1 LSTPKITFFS
11 DRTSLARPS
20 AFVRLVSFKRWP
32 RYHTA
37 RFRQPLFSKNFT
49 IVCNPLSR
57 NKMKTHF
64 FLVFLLSASLP
75 HPTDAF
81 PRTKR
86 PTETTKIDARPN
98 KKRFF
103 DIPYDSL
110 IDLKQPGHHRPTFPR
125 PSGGQPRPIGA
136 WKRLEDK
143 QDKRGQGKNHASPFP
158 FGNCAFFMPFNFLLI
173 CMFSHLPSTPQA
185 QGAARCRTSE
195 STIHARGKHE
205 SPQAQLRFFRCLR
218 QRFGKAGQWLS
229 QRQSNP
235 GEAIGSIGVSLL
247 PL

>member
-1 LSTPKITFFS
+1 MSLEFVNTQNHFFS

-37 RFRQPLFSKNFT
+37 GFRQPLFSKNFT

-75 HPTDAF
+75 HPADAF

-86 PTETTKIDARPN
+86 PRATTKIDAGPN
-98 KKRFF
+98 KKRFL
-103 DIPYDSL
+103 DIPYDSS

-125 PSGGQPRPIGA
+125 PSCGRPRPIGA

-158 FGNCAFFMPFNFLLI
+158 FGNSTFLMLFYFLRSPCFPAFQAHRKHKTRQDAAP
-173 CMFSHLPSTPQA
+173 PKAQSTQ
-185 QGAARCRTSE
+185 RET
-195 STIHARGKHE
+195 HE
-205 SPQAQLRFFRCLR
+205 SRYA
-218 QRFGKAGQWLS
+218 
-229 QRQSNP
+229 
-235 GEAIGSIGVSLL
+235 
-247 PL
+247 